1 MKSKS
6 RLQHTAAQFAC
17 MSGHNK
23 PEIPR
28 FTALNCNLDGRV
40 DLRLNPMQIKQ
51 RYALLYNALS
61 AGGIIKGER
70 EKRSIN
76 SLLHSRRIWIT
87 EMEEYLN
94 GSLMRLESPDK
105 LER

>member
-28 FTALNCNLDGRV
+28 LTALNFCLDGLT
-40 DLRLNPMQIKQ
+40 DLRQKPMQIKQ
-51 RYALLYNALS
+51 RSALLYNALS
-61 AGGIIKGER
+61 TGGIIKSER
-70 EKRSIN
+70 EKRSMK
-76 SLLHSRRIWIT
+76 SLLHSRRVWIV

-94 GSLMRLESPDK
+94 GSLVRLESPDK